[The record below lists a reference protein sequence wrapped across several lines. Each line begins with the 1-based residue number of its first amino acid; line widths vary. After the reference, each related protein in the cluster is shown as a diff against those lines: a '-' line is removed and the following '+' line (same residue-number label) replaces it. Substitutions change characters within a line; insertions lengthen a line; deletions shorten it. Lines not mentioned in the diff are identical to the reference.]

1 MDATLAGS
9 FPGKFCGKSLPLVVA
24 VIDDQHKPCSSSS
37 SSSSSVAAYL
47 LHV

>member
-1 MDATLAGS
+1 MDATLGGS
-9 FPGKFCGKSLPLVVA
+9 LPGKFYGKSLPLVVA

-37 SSSSSVAAYL
+37 SYSVAAYL